1 MENNDPNNLIKST
14 NLIKSN
20 SKKIVNFYEPSQ
32 IFSESII
39 KSILDKIITMSVIKS
54 HSTKI
59 NNKMGEYCFN
69 FVENFLSPLFE
80 SSFINH
86 TTFPENK
93 NEPLSWKTKIQPKNS
108 WVEIPEP
115 KFFECDR
122 FEGNSIKY
130 VEISNNSFLNKSIKK
145 GKKPSSLMINK
156 NRTKKIK
163 ENPNENSNFNMKNFS
178 KKENEK
184 KETNLNKKF
193 EFNKNSDITN
203 EKVEKTE
210 NEQNNNKKTDND
222 QNNDDL
228 SNAGNKKNKRLEPLD
243 LPSYNIPNILEE
255 YNHDKFNPENVELLR
270 KQIAEELL
278 KQQLEKERLKKLAQK
293 PVFVKTHVEKNNKP
307 FDPSKLTFDPNGKI
321 IPFKQYSKDKLVG
334 DFLLTKL
341 SIKDKKHRDSSIV
354 KNSDKKSKNKKVKL
368 PTPENTSE
376 ELIIKNPLD
385 NDIYQSDLS
394 KKLQLTETVEKIIP
408 SGNNFSIL
416 LPGIGVVASEEGE
429 IKEGPR
435 EFAKYFKKYSLMDY
449 QKMLNDSLPNL
460 NKTFLRDKILNKN
473 IPVIPVKKTSFSSE
487 KNKFN
492 YTDNNMNNT
501 NPLIDNRTTNN
512 FEESNKKLKIKNPID
527 LKNKTFNISN
537 FNSINQLSENN
548 PLLTTYKN
556 INSNILQSFRTT
568 NNSLNFENSIT
579 MRDNIKTSLKI
590 ELDSLKDLT
599 ENNPNFTQKMRGGET
614 DRKNENILGKQFR
627 NRVILGNKNLNKNDR
642 YKIFMDFNKNILT
655 NRRWGDA
662 NLLNT
667 TGGSKERIMFSKHQT
682 KRQVEMELGT
692 RFLNGIKVKLPRN
705 RKININL

>member
-1 MENNDPNNLIKST
+1 MESNDPNNLIKST

-203 EKVEKTE
+203 EKVDKTE
-210 NEQNNNKKTDND
+210 NEQNNNKKTYND

-599 ENNPNFTQKMRGGET
+599 ENNPNFPQKMRGGET

-705 RKININL
+705 RKININV

>member
-1 MENNDPNNLIKST
+1 MENNEPNNLIKST

-59 NNKMGEYCFN
+59 NNKIGEYCFN

-145 GKKPSSLMINK
+145 GKKPSSLMLNK
-156 NRTKKIK
+156 NKTKKIK

-210 NEQNNNKKTDND
+210 NEQNNNKKNDND

-228 SNAGNKKNKRLEPLD
+228 SNVGNKKNKRLEPLD

>member
-1 MENNDPNNLIKST
+1 MESNDPNNLIKST

-203 EKVEKTE
+203 EKVDKTE

-599 ENNPNFTQKMRGGET
+599 ENNPNFPQKMRGGET

-705 RKININL
+705 RKININV